1 MKVTQAQYD
10 AQVRLIQELEESL
23 ADAQKRKVTS
33 RQEGDLRENS
43 EYESACRDIE
53 MLTNHLAEAHDALD
67 KMQIDKDATI
77 NATKIGI
84 LTNFMMIDLNT
95 NKEQEYTLVD
105 INGAPPKD
113 ISANSKFGKLVKG
126 KHVGD
131 IIEYTDNAFRTQK
144 FQITAIL

>member
-77 NATKIGI
+77 NASKIGI
-84 LTNFMMIDLNT
+84 LTNFTMIDLNT

-113 ISANSKFGKLVKG
+113 ISANSKFGKLVNG
-126 KHVGD
+126 KHVED

>member
-1 MKVTQAQYD
+1 MKVTQARYD

-84 LTNFMMIDLNT
+84 LTNFTMIDLNT

>member
-53 MLTNHLAEAHDALD
+53 MLTNHMAEAHDALD

-77 NATKIGI
+77 SASKIGI
-84 LTNFMMIDLNT
+84 LTNFTMIDLNT

-144 FQITAIL
+144 FQITAIS

>member
-43 EYESACRDIE
+43 EYGSACRDIE

-84 LTNFMMIDLNT
+84 LTNFTMIDLNT

>member
-77 NATKIGI
+77 NTSKIGI
-84 LTNFMMIDLNT
+84 LTNFKMIDLNT

>member
-10 AQVRLIQELEESL
+10 VQVRLIQELEESL

-53 MLTNHLAEAHDALD
+53 MLTNHMAEAHDALD

-77 NATKIGI
+77 SASKIGI
-84 LTNFMMIDLNT
+84 LTNFTMIDLNT

>member
-77 NATKIGI
+77 NASKIGI
-84 LTNFMMIDLNT
+84 LTNFTMIDLNT

-126 KHVGD
+126 KHVED

>member
-84 LTNFMMIDLNT
+84 LTNFMTIDLNT

>member
-67 KMQIDKDATI
+67 KMQINKDATI

-84 LTNFMMIDLNT
+84 LTNFTMIDLNT

>member
-53 MLTNHLAEAHDALD
+53 MLTNHLPEAHDALD

-84 LTNFMMIDLNT
+84 LTNFTMIDLNT

>member
-10 AQVRLIQELEESL
+10 EQVRLIQELEESL
-23 ADAQKRKVTS
+23 ADAQKCKIISGR
-33 RQEGDLRENS
+33 EGDRRENS
-43 EYESACRDIE
+43 EYESACRDID

-77 NATKIGI
+77 NTSKIGI
-84 LTNFMMIDLNT
+84 LTNFKMIDLNT

>member
-1 MKVTQAQYD
+1 MNVTQANYD

-53 MLTNHLAEAHDALD
+53 MLTNHMAEAHDALD

-77 NATKIGI
+77 SASKIGI
-84 LTNFMMIDLNT
+84 LTNFTMIDLNT

>member
-53 MLTNHLAEAHDALD
+53 MLTNHLAEEHDALD

-84 LTNFMMIDLNT
+84 LTNFTMIDLNT

>member
-53 MLTNHLAEAHDALD
+53 MLTNHMAEAHDALD

-77 NATKIGI
+77 SASKIGI
-84 LTNFMMIDLNT
+84 LTNFTMIDLNT

-126 KHVGD
+126 KHVED

>member
-10 AQVRLIQELEESL
+10 EQVRLIQELEESL

-77 NATKIGI
+77 NTSKIGI
-84 LTNFMMIDLNT
+84 LTNFKMIDLNT

>member
-84 LTNFMMIDLNT
+84 LTNFTMIDLNT
-95 NKEQEYTLVD
+95 NKAQEYTLVD

>member
-10 AQVRLIQELEESL
+10 EQVRLIQELEESL

-84 LTNFMMIDLNT
+84 LTNFTMIDLNT

>member
-53 MLTNHLAEAHDALD
+53 MLTNHMAEAHDALD

-77 NATKIGI
+77 SASKIGI
-84 LTNFMMIDLNT
+84 LTNFTMIDLNT

-113 ISANSKFGKLVKG
+113 ISANSKIGKLVKG

>member
-84 LTNFMMIDLNT
+84 LTNFTMIDLNT

-131 IIEYTDNAFRTQK
+131 IIEYTDNAFGTQK

>member
-53 MLTNHLAEAHDALD
+53 MLTNHMAEAHDALD

-77 NATKIGI
+77 SASKIGI
-84 LTNFMMIDLNT
+84 LTNFTMIDLNT

>member
-84 LTNFMMIDLNT
+84 LTNFTMIDLNT

-131 IIEYTDNAFRTQK
+131 IIEYTDNAS
-144 FQITAIL
+144 

>member
-67 KMQIDKDATI
+67 KMQINKDATT
-77 NATKIGI
+77 NTSKIGI
-84 LTNFMMIDLNT
+84 LTNFMMLDLNT

-126 KHVGD
+126 KRVGD
-131 IIEYTDNAFRTQK
+131 IIEYTDNAFRNQK

>member
-77 NATKIGI
+77 NASKIGI
-84 LTNFMMIDLNT
+84 LTNFTMIDLNT

-126 KHVGD
+126 KHVRD

>member
-84 LTNFMMIDLNT
+84 LTNFTMIDLNT

-126 KHVGD
+126 KHVGGH
-131 IIEYTDNAFRTQK
+131 Y
-144 FQITAIL
+144 

>member
-23 ADAQKRKVTS
+23 AGAQKRKVTS

-84 LTNFMMIDLNT
+84 LTNFTMIDLNT

>member
-53 MLTNHLAEAHDALD
+53 MLTNHMAEAHDALD

-84 LTNFMMIDLNT
+84 LTNFTMIDLNT

>member
-84 LTNFMMIDLNT
+84 LTNFTMIDLNT

-144 FQITAIL
+144 FQIIAIL

>member
-77 NATKIGI
+77 NASKIGI
-84 LTNFMMIDLNT
+84 LTNFTMIDLNT

>member
-84 LTNFMMIDLNT
+84 LTNFTMIDLNT